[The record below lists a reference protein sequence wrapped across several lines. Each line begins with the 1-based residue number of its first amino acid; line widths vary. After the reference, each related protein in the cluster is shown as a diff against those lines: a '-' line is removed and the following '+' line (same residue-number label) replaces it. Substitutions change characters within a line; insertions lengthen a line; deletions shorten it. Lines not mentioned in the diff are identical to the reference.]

1 MASITDKLKGK
12 AKRAEGRV
20 TGDRVREAQGAIEEK
35 KADIEGAFERTRD
48 RARARMN
55 EVKARRSAKR
65 ATSSSSHSR
74 HR

>member
-35 KADIEGAFERTRD
+35 KADVEGAFERTRD
-48 RARARMN
+48 RARARIN
-55 EVKARRSAKR
+55 EAKARHSAKR
-65 ATSSSSHSR
+65 ATSSHSR